1 MTMSTIRAEF
11 LSVGLCKLDSLDSLD
26 VFDLIQIVRQKSYGQ
41 SETFQNFET
50 CHLLRNSI
58 SHIEAS
64 VDLAQAPRGRRRRH
78 HHWQAQGVAIAFD
91 GPVDGSNDDSNG
103 PFCLPKSSQRIHGE

>member
-1 MTMSTIRAEF
+1 MTMSLIWAQF

-50 CHLLRNSI
+50 CELLRNSI

-64 VDLAQAPRGRRRRH
+64 VDFGT
-78 HHWQAQGVAIAFD
+78 
-91 GPVDGSNDDSNG
+91 GSKR
-103 PFCLPKSSQRIHGE
+103 PP